1 MAKIAIS
8 LPDDVLEEIETARKD
23 RGQSRSEFVRKA
35 LDAYLR
41 RGDEDRRRYIEGYK
55 KFPETAEE
63 MAMVEAAAEAV
74 FANNPWTPSDIR

>member
-8 LPDDVLEEIETARKD
+8 LPDDVLKEIETARKD

-35 LDAYLR
+35 VDAYLR
-41 RGDEDRRRYIEGYK
+41 REEERRRYIEGYK

-63 MAMVEAAAEAV
+63 VALVEAAAEAV
-74 FANNPWTPSDIR
+74 FEANPYSESNDR